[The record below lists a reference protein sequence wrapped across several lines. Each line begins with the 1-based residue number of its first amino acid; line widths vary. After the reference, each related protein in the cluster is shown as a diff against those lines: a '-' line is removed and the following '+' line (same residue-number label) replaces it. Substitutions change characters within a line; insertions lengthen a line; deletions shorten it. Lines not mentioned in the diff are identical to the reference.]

1 MVPSIGCIVSRVPIV
16 GVVLAIVA
24 CGPAIRAAPPRGT
37 DGARVITADE
47 IARMRVATAWD
58 VVERTGF
65 VNLRESPYGDSATMF
80 TRRGKSSILLSS
92 ADVPVL
98 LVNGIRQDD
107 PRLLRQIAA
116 ENIAELYLV
125 NGIQATVQQGTNSG
139 AGLISII
146 TKSAPDSI

>member
-1 MVPSIGCIVSRVPIV
+1 M
-16 GVVLAIVA
+16 A
-24 CGPAIRAAPPRGT
+24 CGPAIRATPPRGA
-37 DGARVITADE
+37 DGARVITAHD
-47 IARMRVATAWD
+47 IAQMRVATAWD
-58 VVERTGF
+58 VVERSGF
-65 VNLRESPYGDSATMF
+65 VNLRELPYGDSATMS

-107 PRLLRQIAA
+107 PRMLRQIAA
-116 ENIAELYLV
+116 ESISELWLV

-139 AGLISII
+139 AGMIAIT

>member
-1 MVPSIGCIVSRVPIV
+1 MSRVPIV
-16 GVVLAIVA
+16 GVVLAIMA
-24 CGPAIRAAPPRGT
+24 CGPAMRAASTRGA
-37 DGARVITADE
+37 DGDRVFTADD
-47 IARMRVATAWD
+47 IAQMRVATAWD

-65 VNLRESPYGDSATMF
+65 VNLRESPYGDSATMS

-98 LVNGIRQDD
+98 LVNGVRQDD
-107 PRLLRQIAA
+107 PRMLRQIAA
-116 ENIAELYLV
+116 QNIEKLWLV

-139 AGLISII
+139 AGMIEII